1 MVFNILYDLFNIS
14 IFNECLFGAQ
24 TIRAFGYEQYFI
36 TKLERQI
43 NINARAVFDFNVTN
57 RFFAIILEFIVSFQA
72 LFVSVAV
79 VLLREQLPPS
89 IAGLCITYSLAFAG
103 NFQFMIRLTAQ
114 METQLTAVERLH
126 AFSQIEQEPEY
137 ENGYLADQ
145 KVREIWPT
153 TGNIQFKNLKLK
165 YRDDL
170 PYVLNGITCD
180 IPSGSRI
187 GICGRTGAGKSS
199 IMVCLFRLFEFDA
212 NEEGEGIFIDGL
224 PTSKIGL
231 FPLRSN
237 ICIIPQE
244 PVLLSGTLRF
254 NLDPFDRFSDEEII
268 ESLKHVFLWDFIREK
283 AETIHYQIAENG
295 SNLSKGQRQ
304 LICIS
309 RALLQKPKILLL
321 DEATSNIDYEND
333 QLIQQS
339 IRDNF
344 DKDCTILTIA
354 HRLDTIMDSDKIMVL
369 DKGKL
374 IQYDSPQ
381 RLLNDEAGMFYH
393 LYNSKM

>member
-1 MVFNILYDLFNIS
+1 M
-14 IFNECLFGAQ
+14 
-24 TIRAFGYEQYFI
+24 
-36 TKLERQI
+36 LES
-43 NINARAVFDFNVTN
+43 
-57 RFFAIILEFIVSFQA
+57 IVSLQA
-72 LFVSVAV
+72 LFISVAV
-79 VLLREQLPPS
+79 VLLREQLPPN
-89 IAGLCITYSLAFAG
+89 IAGLCITYSLTFAG
-103 NFQFMIRLTAQ
+103 TFQYMIRLTAE

-126 AFSQIEQEPEY
+126 AFSQIEQEPDY
-137 ENGYLADQ
+137 ENGYLKEQHVDG
-145 KVREIWPT
+145 VWPDS
-153 TGNIQFKNLKLK
+153 GRIQFKNLKLK
-165 YRDDL
+165 YRENL
-170 PYVLNGITCD
+170 PYVLNGVTCD
-180 IPSGSRI
+180 IPTGSRV

-199 IMVCLFRLFEFDA
+199 ILVCLFRLFEFDA
-212 NEEGEGIFIDGL
+212 VEDGEGIFIDGL

-254 NLDPFDRFSDEEII
+254 NLDPFDRFSDDEII

-339 IRDNF
+339 IRENF

-381 RLLNDEAGMFYH
+381 RLLNDEDGTFYR
-393 LYNSKM
+393 LYNNKI